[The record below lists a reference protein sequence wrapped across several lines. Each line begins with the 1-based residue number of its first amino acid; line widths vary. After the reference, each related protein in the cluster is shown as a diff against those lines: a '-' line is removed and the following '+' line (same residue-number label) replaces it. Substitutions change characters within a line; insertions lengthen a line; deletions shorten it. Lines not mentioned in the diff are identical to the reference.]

1 MGGVFTAIKRQI
13 GNMNHHERI
22 ESGVGQLDRLL
33 DGLYIGDNVV
43 WHDDAGSL
51 AMVFCL
57 NFLRSS
63 ENAGR
68 PLIYLSFDRSP
79 TNLLDKLGPL
89 ADSRELTVIDCFTWG
104 KGAAADVFTKF
115 YEKPHGLGCRI
126 IPVQEPRSAGQVT
139 DVFYKA
145 HGEFNGDVRFIF
157 ESITGMQELWGGEEA
172 ISSFY
177 SHTCPRLYELNT
189 VAYWILEKE
198 AHSTRLKAQITQVAQ
213 VVIDLAIKRGTTS
226 LTILKAEKR
235 ELDSL
240 HQAHTYWTKG
250 LDVTFASEPGAG
262 NRLNLGGTLKQLR
275 TQKGFSQA
283 ELARQVGVTPS
294 TISQVETNQIYPSL
308 PALLKMAEILGTE
321 IGSFFQENEKEHTV
335 VFPAEVSQRA
345 RLLDLPG
352 ALLEAR
358 LLNPAAYATKAD
370 LMKIDI
376 PPGLSIASH
385 FLVHGGDELGYL
397 LQGSLELGLGG
408 KKLKVSAGDTVYLG
422 KEKPD
427 SWLNPGAETARL
439 LWLRLK

>member
-1 MGGVFTAIKRQI
+1 
-13 GNMNHHERI
+13 MNHLASI

-57 NFLRSS
+57 NFLKSS
-63 ENAGR
+63 EQSGR

-79 TNLLDKLGPL
+79 TNLLDKLGAL
-89 ADSRELTVIDCFTWG
+89 ADSPQLTVIDCFTWG
-104 KGAAADVFTKF
+104 KGAAAEVFTKF
-115 YEKPHGLGCRI
+115 YEKPHGLKCRI
-126 IPVQEPRSAGQVT
+126 IPVQDPRSADQVT
-139 DVFYKA
+139 DVFYRV
-145 HGEFNGDVRFIF
+145 HGEFEGDVRFIF

-198 AHSTRLKAQITQVAQ
+198 AHSTRLRAQITQVAQ

-240 HQAHTYWTKG
+240 HTAHTYWTKG
-250 LDVTFASEPGAG
+250 LSVIFAGEPGAG
-262 NRLNLGGTLKQLR
+262 NRLNLGATLKELR
-275 TQKGFSQA
+275 TQKGLSQA

-308 PALLKMAEILGTE
+308 PALLKMAEILGAE
-321 IGSFFQENEKEHTV
+321 IGSFFQEAKKEQPA
-335 VFPAEVSQRA
+335 VFPASESQNA
-345 RLLDLPG
+345 PLLDLPG
-352 ALLEAR
+352 VELAAR
-358 LLNPAAYATKAD
+358 LLNPAPYATQAD
-370 LMKIDI
+370 LMRIVI
-376 PPGLSIASH
+376 PPGQSLPSH
-385 FLVHGGDELGYL
+385 FLMHHGDELGYV
-397 LQGSLELGLGG
+397 LEGKLEMGLGG
-408 KKLKVSAGDTVYLG
+408 KKLEVSAGDTVYLS
-422 KEKPD
+422 KEKPG
-427 SWLNPGAETARL
+427 SWHNPAAEPARL
-439 LWLRLK
+439 LWIKLKSH